1 MSSLK
6 VRPEPSSGQAVPD
19 HEVVIPVPQLRYLE
33 GLERQASAIGLDLE
47 EWLLALLRANVRA
60 CRVDPP
66 QAQMV
71 LRLDTGTLRLLERH
85 STALGLSL
93 AGLFW
98 HVAGDIYTTPLS
110 RLRELY
116 AANSE
121 PAEIAYAL
129 LVERGC

>member
-1 MSSLK
+1 MTRMIFTLMF
-6 VRPEPSSGQAVPD
+6 VALALNNEA
-19 HEVVIPVPQLRYLE
+19 
-33 GLERQASAIGLDLE
+33 ASAQTQGP
-47 EWLLALLRANVRA
+47 AT
-60 CRVDPP
+60 P

-121 PAEIAYAL
+121 PAEIAYQL

>member
-1 MSSLK
+1 
-6 VRPEPSSGQAVPD
+6 
-19 HEVVIPVPQLRYLE
+19 
-33 GLERQASAIGLDLE
+33 
-47 EWLLALLRANVRA
+47 
-60 CRVDPP
+60 
-66 QAQMV
+66 
-71 LRLDTGTLRLLERH
+71 
-85 STALGLSL
+85 L